1 MLTMKYQFYQADVFT
16 SSPLGG
22 NPLAV
27 FIDASGLDTESMQK
41 IAQEMNLSETTFI
54 LPASDDGAD
63 FDVRIFTPGREL
75 PFAGHPTIGTTH
87 ILRETGKIPKSQKLI
102 RLKMP
107 IGIIPVHVEGDGER
121 LFMEHPQAEFLQ
133 TVDALET
140 VADALGLTSSAI
152 ERRWPCQVVSTG
164 FPVLFAPLAH
174 LQSVRDIKLNNTKLE
189 EVLKPLKVDMIY
201 AFTTETVHKGFT
213 IHSRAFAPAIGIP
226 EDPATGS
233 ASGAIGAYLAQ
244 YDVIAKE
251 RLADIK
257 IEQGYEMGRPASVYV
272 QVEQTEDGITSIR
285 VGGESVTVIEGHL
298 ETGNK

>member
-1 MLTMKYQFYQADVFT
+1 MKYQFYQADVFT

-27 FIDASGLDTESMQK
+27 FVEASGLDTESMQK
-41 IAQEMNLSETTFI
+41 IAREMNLSETTFI

-87 ILRETGKIPKSQKLI
+87 ILRETGKIPDSQKLI

-107 IGIIPVHVEGDGER
+107 IGIIPVHVEESGKR
-121 LFMEHPQAEFLQ
+121 LFMEHPQPEFLH

-140 VADALGLTSSAI
+140 VANALSLPSSSI

-164 FPVLFAPLAH
+164 LPVLFVPLTH
-174 LQSVRDIKLNNTKLE
+174 LQSARDIKLNSTKLE
-189 EVLKPLKVDMIY
+189 EVLRPLKVDMIY

-244 YDVIAKE
+244 YDVVAKE

-272 QVEQTEDGITSIR
+272 QVEQTQDGITSIR

-298 ETGNK
+298 ETENK